1 MDLLKKTFILMLTV
15 LTLNL
20 YFPKVFYAS
29 DGTMY
34 AEANITVHPLEIR
47 STPDEDIATDEPK
60 KKSKWWLWA
69 LLAAA
74 AIGAGAAVASAGGS
88 DSGGGGSSSATSTE
102 GSAEISW

>member
-1 MDLLKKTFILMLTV
+1 MDLLKKLFILMLTV

-20 YFPKVFYAS
+20 YLPKTFYAAE
-29 DGTMY
+29 GQMY

-69 LLAAA
+69 LLAVA
-74 AIGAGAAVASAGGS
+74 AIGAGAAVAAGGTDS
-88 DSGGGGSSSATSTE
+88 STSGGGGTDTTE